1 MFVYYKTLIYRSQ
14 FAAALLAGLLFVTQ
28 ASAEPLQTRDLPP
41 LPEPA
46 SNNAVVVVA
55 TPPDEF
61 LISFAGLG
69 AGKSHEDTLAT
80 TWVYSGHKE
89 EWVAG
94 PPVPGGVG
102 RLAATAAAAGQLA
115 FVFGGYTVEEDGTE
129 VSTPWVHAFDPQSRQ
144 FEERSPMPVPVDD
157 AVAVTYENRYIYLIS
172 GWHDSGNV
180 NLVQR
185 YDAVNDL
192 WVQATP
198 IPGPGVFG
206 HSGGIVGNTIAYCDG
221 VAIRAH
227 ADRRREFAATDQ
239 CFSGTIDPEDSRRID
254 WRTLPAH
261 PGAPR
266 YRMAAVGSEELGGY
280 VFVGGSDNP
289 YNFNG
294 IGYNGEP
301 SQPSAGILLLDR
313 ETGEWASL
321 NSGPIAT
328 MDHRALVRFAGGYV
342 TAGGMLQGQQ
352 ITNRVIVYSFDQKK
366 RRTQGPAQSN

>member
-1 MFVYYKTLIYRSQ
+1 MFVYDKSLIYRSQ
-14 FAAALLAGLLFVTQ
+14 FTAAFLAGLLFATI
-28 ASAEPLQTRDLPP
+28 ASADSFEARDLPP
-41 LPEPA
+41 LPEPV
-46 SNNAVVVVA
+46 SNNAVVAVA
-55 TPPDEF
+55 TPQAEF

-69 AGKSHEDTLAT
+69 AGKGHEDTLAK
-80 TWVYSGHKE
+80 TWVYSSTGG

-102 RLAATAAAAGQLA
+102 RLAATAAAAGRLA

-144 FEERSPMPVPVDD
+144 FEERSRMPVPVDD
-157 AVAVTYENRYIYLIS
+157 AVAVTYEDRYIYLIS

-185 YDAVNDL
+185 YDTVDDL

-206 HSGGIVGNTIAYCDG
+206 HSGGIAGNTIAYCDG
-221 VAIRAH
+221 VAIRSH
-227 ADRRREFAATDQ
+227 ADRRREFAASDL
-239 CFSGTIDPEDSRRID
+239 CFSGTIDPEDPRKID

-266 YRMAAVGSEELGGY
+266 YRMAAMGSQELGAY

-301 SQPSAGILLLDR
+301 SQPSAGILLLDL
-313 ETGEWASL
+313 ETGKWASL
-321 NSGPIAT
+321 ESGSVAT
-328 MDHRALVRFAGGYV
+328 MDHRALVRFAGGFA

-352 ITNRVIVYSFDQKK
+352 STDRVIVYSLE
-366 RRTQGPAQSN
+366 